1 MYNLK
6 NFQSY
11 ILFNLFLSFIAF
23 VVEEVDVSY
32 EITLPVSQMSGARIS
47 TKYIGLDG
55 SRSFG
60 TAFRCFI
67 LLGPFYFVKEKGHF
81 IHYVF
86 VFFSIKKKKKKK
98 KEKRTDSTS
107 DSAREQHSAAP
118 TV

>member
-1 MYNLK
+1 
-6 NFQSY
+6 
-11 ILFNLFLSFIAF
+11 
-23 VVEEVDVSY
+23 
-32 EITLPVSQMSGARIS
+32 MSGARIS

-67 LLGPFYFVKEKGHF
+67 LWGPFYFAKEKGHF

-86 VFFSIKKKKKKK
+86 VFFSLKKK
-98 KEKRTDSTS
+98 R
-107 DSAREQHSAAP
+107 REQHSAAP